1 MQIKINLKIFIFLFL
16 FYLTRQIEVY
26 ALIMLFALIHE
37 MGHLIAGLILGLKP
51 QKINI
56 MPLGFSIMFEEYKSI
71 ERLNIKKAM
80 IAIAGPITNLIIILL
95 TFVLQVYISDYIA
108 EMIIYANLLI
118 CIFNLLPI
126 YPLDGGRIIN
136 SILNIR
142 VGLKESMIITNKVS
156 NIVIVLLTIL
166 ASILILYIQNLAVF
180 FIICYLWILVL
191 RENKIVN
198 LKIKMYD
205 AIEMKNAN

>member
-71 ERLNIKKAM
+71 ERLNIKKSM